1 MKNLFLL
8 FLGLLALLAIMF
20 ICSLPSVY
28 KSAAA
33 CTVDNYKSNG
43 IAAIAVHEHNGLF
56 SWPKDHLIR
65 ISGLLPESALKTKAL
80 SLFNNDCNGG
90 WLNSNL
96 NGLTV
101 AKAAPPPPVVVP
113 DPEPVLPSPYT
124 LTGIVDGN
132 RQITLN
138 GYVPDQTAMDAVVG
152 VAAADYGQTNV
163 INNLQISDG
172 APNNWSATAIASLDA
187 IDPLNNGRV
196 EMRDLSV
203 SVSGDAPDQS
213 TSDAIQSG
221 ISGSVVAPYN
231 TAYNITVPAP
241 APAVVAA
248 NTCQTDFNNL
258 LANET
263 INFESAQAVIS
274 SVSYALLD
282 QLASTA
288 ALCPDA
294 SVSIE
299 GHTDSQGPDVYNQ
312 DLSERRAQAVVDYLV
327 GQGIDSNR
335 LSAIG
340 YGEDLPIG
348 DNDTSEGR
356 ALNRRIEFTVQG
368 L

>member
-1 MKNLFLL
+1 MKNLFLII
-8 FLGLLALLAIMF
+8 LGLIALLAIM
-20 ICSLPSVY
+20 ILCSLPSVY

-43 IAAIAVHEHNGLF
+43 IAATAVYEHKGLF
-56 SWPKDHLIR
+56 TWPKDHLIR
-65 ISGLLPESALKTKAL
+65 ISGLLPESALKNKAL
-80 SLFNNDCNGG
+80 SLFNSDCNGG

-101 AKAAPPPPVVVP
+101 AEAPPPPPVVVP

-138 GYVPDQTAMDAVVG
+138 GYVPDQPAMDAVVG
-152 VAAADYGQTNV
+152 VASADYGQANV

-213 TSDAIQSG
+213 ISDAIQAG
-221 ISGSVVAPYN
+221 IGGSVAAPYN

-241 APAVVAA
+241 APEVVAA
-248 NTCQTDFNNL
+248 NTCQTDFNSL

-288 ALCPDA
+288 SLCPGA

-299 GHTDSQGPDVYNQ
+299 GHTDSQGADVYNQ

-327 GQGIDSNR
+327 GKGIDSNR
-335 LSAIG
+335 LGAIG

-356 ALNRRIEFTVQG
+356 AMNRRIEFTVQG